1 MDLVPVNTFIT
12 GLNIGLESE
21 RVAFKES
28 ARPREYRSSLEH
40 SIRRTNKH
48 RALGEKSYQHGDT
61 QIIKLQSST
70 CQITCNHT
78 VTWQQER
85 RWSFSAWQGEQD

>member
-12 GLNIGLESE
+12 GLNVGLESE

-40 SIRRTNKH
+40 SIRRTNKQTSCI
-48 RALGEKSYQHGDT
+48 GGK
-61 QIIKLQSST
+61 KL
-70 CQITCNHT
+70 
-78 VTWQQER
+78 
-85 RWSFSAWQGEQD
+85 SAR